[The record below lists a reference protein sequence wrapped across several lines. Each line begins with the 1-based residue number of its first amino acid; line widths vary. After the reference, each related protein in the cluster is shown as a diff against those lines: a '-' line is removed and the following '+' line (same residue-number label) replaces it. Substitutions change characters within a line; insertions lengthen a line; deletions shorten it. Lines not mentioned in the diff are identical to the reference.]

1 MNTISLKKLLSL
13 RKSWKRGEKTVV
25 FTNGCFDLLH
35 SGHVEILGKAKKLGD
50 LLVVGLNSDSSVR
63 KLKGPKRPL
72 NPVKARAAVLA
83 GLKAVDYVV
92 VFSEETPS
100 LLIEKIRPDIL
111 VKGADYRKDEIVGRH
126 FAGKVVRIPLKK
138 GFSTTA
144 LIKKIENAS

>member
-72 NPVKARAAVLA
+72 NPVKARAAVLL